1 MTIRLDPNLGNPD
14 AFYARL
20 VMANENASEE
30 QSLEFFIRLSMILA
44 NQIGDASVLQACID
58 EAAQGR
64 NTEQQEIEHG

>member
-20 VMANENASEE
+20 VMANENVSEE

-58 EAAQGR
+58 EAAKGG
-64 NTEQQEIEHG
+64 NAIQQEIEHG

>member
-30 QSLEFFIRLSMILA
+30 QSLEFFFRLSMILA
-44 NQIGDASVLQACID
+44 NQIGDTSVLQACID
-58 EAAQGR
+58 EAAKGGDA
-64 NTEQQEIEHG
+64 EQQEIEHG

>member
-1 MTIRLDPNLGNPD
+1 MTIRLDPNLENPD

-20 VMANENASEE
+20 VIANENASGE

-58 EAAQGR
+58 EAAQGG
-64 NTEQQEIEHG
+64 NAEQQETQHG

>member
-20 VMANENASEE
+20 VMANENASEQ

-44 NQIGDASVLQACID
+44 NQIGDPSILQACIE
-58 EAAQGR
+58 EAAQDG
-64 NTEQQEIEHG
+64 NAEQQEIEHG